1 MCFFSSAHACSLGC
15 WSQLW
20 MLNTGMCAAVAAEC
34 LLQRAWRFLPHTF
47 ATRWNNRKTTSLW
60 KKLSGVEFAQKRFEW
75 KEKTTFFPRNCMQ
88 PIVHSV
94 EIKTCILARLK
105 KGWTLNGQFKLG
117 VNYCLYQN
125 LFLICAICKLLTV
138 KKRIKRSSL
147 IPRSFKAHS

>member
-1 MCFFSSAHACSLGC
+1 MSFTESMPPGETIGKPLVFG
-15 WSQLW
+15 
-20 MLNTGMCAAVAAEC
+20 
-34 LLQRAWRFLPHTF
+34 
-47 ATRWNNRKTTSLW
+47 
-60 KKLSGVEFAQKRFEW
+60 KKLSGVEFAQKGFEW

-125 LFLICAICKLLTV
+125 LFIICVIYKLLTV

-147 IPRSFKAHS
+147 IPRSFKAHSRLNLYKEKGNIQIKS